1 MTRAWTECRDDGGA
15 AERVGTRSAAVVLGV
30 IVFVRCSGCS
40 FALTF
45 YFHEKKKKIEPWLM
59 SHTFY
64 NKFLPT
70 FDCSVA
76 FLTTLMVFHWDLG
89 CYSETSWS
97 KGWG

>member
-45 YFHEKKKKIEPWLM
+45 YFHEKKKKNRTM
-59 SHTFY
+59 ADVSHV
-64 NKFLPT
+64 L
-70 FDCSVA
+70 
-76 FLTTLMVFHWDLG
+76 
-89 CYSETSWS
+89 
-97 KGWG
+97 